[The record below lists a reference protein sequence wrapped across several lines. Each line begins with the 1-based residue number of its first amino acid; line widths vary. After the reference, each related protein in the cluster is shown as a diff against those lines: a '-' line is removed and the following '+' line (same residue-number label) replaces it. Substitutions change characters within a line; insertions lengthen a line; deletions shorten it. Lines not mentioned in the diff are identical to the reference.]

1 MLACSK
7 RRRPSRFVF
16 QDPMGLDT
24 NLAEVGRGHAQS
36 RYQRI
41 RAVVVNSF
49 SYR

>member
-24 NLAEVGRGHAQS
+24 NLAEVGAWS
-36 RYQRI
+36 RAITLSADPRCGG
-41 RAVVVNSF
+41 
-49 SYR
+49 